1 MIGYEYVRA
10 MRSLYNPRTPKAAL
24 VAVEAGIL
32 PVEAVVYKA
41 SSVKPLFEE
50 PYDLDE
56 LERVLAQRDLSF
68 GDAMMLAEIFVAMTL
83 EADKERALFAAE
95 SMTSLENRWAR
106 KVEDLRPGYKQG
118 DEDGAP
124 AFAGAFALA
133 RALYEQAMI
142 AGRSAPIRNFYLLEA
157 YYILLQMPE
166 AGSGGPSFGLLIRC
180 LLRLGLLDQAES
192 EVSAELALR
201 EDGEL
206 VALAVEIA
214 YLKRD
219 VQRIRELL
227 EGRDAAEL
235 GLAGELG
242 ALLESWRD

>member
-10 MRSLYNPRTPKAAL
+10 MRSLYNPRTPRAAL

-56 LERVLAQRDLSF
+56 LERVLAQGDLSF
-68 GDAMMLAEIFVAMTL
+68 ADAMMLAEIFVAMTL

-95 SMTSLENRWAR
+95 SLTSLENRWAK
-106 KVEDLRPGYKQG
+106 KVESLRPAYASGGG
-118 DEDGAP
+118 DGEP
-124 AFAGAFALA
+124 AFLLA

-142 AGRSAPIRNFYLLEA
+142 AGRSAPIRNYYLLEA
-157 YYILLQMPE
+157 YYILLQTPE

-180 LLRLGLLDQAES
+180 LVRLGLLDQAEA
-192 EVSAELALR
+192 EVGNELALR

-214 YLKRD
+214 YLKKD
-219 VQRIRELL
+219 VRRIRELL
-227 EGRDAAEL
+227 LGRDAAEL
-235 GLAGELG
+235 GLGGELG